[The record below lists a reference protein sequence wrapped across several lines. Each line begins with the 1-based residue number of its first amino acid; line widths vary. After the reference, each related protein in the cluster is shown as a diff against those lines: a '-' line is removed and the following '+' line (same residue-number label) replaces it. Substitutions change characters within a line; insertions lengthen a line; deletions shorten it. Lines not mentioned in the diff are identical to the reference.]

1 MLCVLDI
8 DTTDQKTAARAV
20 CALLEVAMPRARRE
34 VATKAVPQLYKSGVR
49 YQAQSPAACCFRQPS
64 EVLARAGGDCKQLV
78 LWRIAELRE
87 AGEHATPRVL
97 WLTYKQGLQAHMQL
111 RRKDGTIEDP
121 SVCLGMVK
129 P

>member
-8 DTTDQKTAARAV
+8 DTTDQKQAAKAV
-20 CALLEVAMPRARRE
+20 CAMLEVAMPRARRE
-34 VATKAVPQLYKSGVR
+34 VAAKAVPELYKSGVR
-49 YQAQSPAACCFRQPS
+49 YVSQSAKACCFRQPS
-64 EVLARAGGDCKQLV
+64 EVLARNGGDCKQLV

-97 WLTYKQGLQAHMQL
+97 WLTHKQGLQAHMQL
-111 RRKDGTIEDP
+111 RREDGTVEDP
-121 SVCLGMVK
+121 SVELGMVK